1 MIRRAGEH
9 GLLVETGALEVS
21 HRLDAALRAER
32 PPEVLE
38 VVPGPE
44 TVLVVAPGAD
54 QSRLRGLLET
64 LLSHCHDVPAG
75 DHAVRDATTTTTRAS
90 TAAEATPRA
99 PDATR
104 SPTSP
109 AAHDDTTAQ
118 TTPTGRDG
126 TTEGT
131 TGRGTAEG
139 TTPAPFDGVG
149 AGVEPT
155 AGSGAALVAGGGAG
169 VVTIPVVYDGAD
181 LESVAEAAGIS
192 VDEVV
197 SRHAG
202 RELVVGWLGFAPGF
216 AYLIGLDPALHVPR
230 LATPRTS
237 VPAGSVAIAGPY
249 SAVYPTA
256 SPGGWRLLGRTDARV
271 WDVSAE
277 PPTPFRPGTRVRFEV
292 A

>member
-32 PPEVLE
+32 PPEVRE

-54 QSRLRGLLET
+54 QGRLRGLLER
-64 LLSHCHDVPAG
+64 LVAG
-75 DHAVRDATTTTTRAS
+75 CRSEAGGRAARDDGSAS
-90 TAAEATPRA
+90 LGE
-99 PDATR
+99 
-104 SPTSP
+104 SPSRRTYPSSRGGADQATSP
-109 AAHDDTTAQ
+109 
-118 TTPTGRDG
+118 PT
-126 TTEGT
+126 
-131 TGRGTAEG
+131 
-139 TTPAPFDGVG
+139 
-149 AGVEPT
+149 GVEPP
-155 AGSGAALVAGGGAG
+155 SPEGAD
-169 VVTIPVVYDGAD
+169 VVTIPVVYDGED

-197 SRHAG
+197 ERHTG

-216 AYLIGLDPALHVPR
+216 AYLIGLDPVLHVPR
-230 LATPRTS
+230 LATPRTA
-237 VPAGSVAIAGPY
+237 VPAGSVAVAGPY

-256 SPGGWRLLGRTDARV
+256 SPGGWRLLGRTDLRV
-271 WDVSAE
+271 WNVSAE